1 MKRLR
6 RTVGQL
12 LPLLPAGARRFLMLY
27 AAALSAL
34 ALLDVLALGLLA
46 SVLSPLIGGS
56 TTASLPVIGEITG
69 TQTVLVLVFAT
80 LLMVVKSIVAVIWT
94 WIATRRLATYELAIG
109 DRLFSSFIRASWTDR
124 LSRSTAELVRL
135 ADVGI
140 ANTMSG
146 VLLPAASIPGEI
158 STTLA
163 VLVVLF
169 ISQPLTAAITVL
181 YLGVVGV
188 FLYLVITRRSL
199 QAGRVS
205 RDYSFRVARLMTE
218 MVGTLKEIVL
228 RDKLD
233 DVGQV
238 IHHNRTYST
247 RARANL
253 QFLSGVPKYI
263 VESALVVG
271 FVLVG
276 GTAYLTGGLSGA
288 LSAVAMFGIAGM
300 RIVPAIIRFQT
311 LMSTT
316 AAAIPHAEA
325 VIRDIHTT
333 EEFNANQEV
342 LGEEHMAPRPREL
355 SLRGVTFR
363 YPGSDEPAL
372 REVDLTVPLGTSLG
386 LVGRSGAGKSTL
398 VDLLLGLLTTTE
410 GTIAVDDQE
419 IRRVLKDWRS
429 RVGYVPQDVAL
440 FDATIAQNVALTWG
454 DDADEDRVMRCLR
467 QAQLADVVAQRPGGV
482 HARIGERGQALSGGQ
497 RQRLGIARALYSDP
511 LVLVMDEAT
520 SALDTTTEEAITR
533 AIAELHGEVTVVAVA
548 HRLSTIR
555 GFDQICFMDD
565 ARVQKVGTFDELVET
580 VPAFALQAQLAGL
593 VGADGR
599 PLR

>member
-1 MKRLR
+1 MNRLI
-6 RTVGQL
+6 RTVREL
-12 LPLLPAGARRFLMLY
+12 MPLLPAGARRFLGIY
-27 AAALSAL
+27 AFALSAL
-34 ALLDVLALGLLA
+34 AILDVAALGLLA
-46 SVLSPLIGGS
+46 SVLSPLVGGQ
-56 TTASLPVIGEITG
+56 TTVSLPIIGEITG
-69 TQTVLVLVFAT
+69 GQTVAVLGLAT
-80 LLMVVKSIVAVIWT
+80 GLMVAKSVIAVIWN
-94 WIATRRLATYELAIG
+94 WVATRRMGNYELAIG
-109 DRLFSSFIRASWTDR
+109 DRLFGAYIRASWTDR

-140 ANTMSG
+140 ANTMTG

-158 STTLA
+158 FTTLA
-163 VLVVLF
+163 VVVVLF
-169 ISQPLTAAITVL
+169 IAQPTTAAITVA
-181 YLGVVGV
+181 YLGVVGL

-238 IHHNRTYST
+238 IHHNRSFST

-253 QFLSGVPKYI
+253 QFLAAVPKFI
-263 VESALVVG
+263 VESALVIG

-276 GTAYLTGGLSGA
+276 VTAYLQGGLSGA
-288 LSAVAMFGIAGM
+288 LSAVALFGIAGL
-300 RIVPAIIRFQT
+300 RIVPAIVRFQT

-333 EEFNANQEV
+333 EQFRANQEV
-342 LGEEHMAPRPREL
+342 LGDEPLESRPREL
-355 SLRGVTFR
+355 TFRDVTFT

-372 REVDLTVPLGTSLG
+372 RDVDLRVPLGTSLG

-398 VDLLLGLLTTTE
+398 VDLLLGLLTTTD
-410 GTIAVDDQE
+410 GSIQVDGKELQE
-419 IRRVLKDWRS
+419 VLKAWRS

-454 DDADEDRVMRCLR
+454 DDADEERVMRCLE
-467 QAQLADVVAQRPGGV
+467 QAQLAQTVAQRPGGI
-482 HARIGERGQALSGGQ
+482 HARIGERGLALSGGQ

-555 GFDQICFMDD
+555 HFDQICFMEN
-565 ARVQKVGTFDELVET
+565 ARVEKVGTFDELVAS

-593 VGADGR
+593 VGPDGR

>member
-1 MKRLR
+1 MNRLR
-6 RTVGQL
+6 RTVAEL
-12 LPLLPAGARRFLMLY
+12 LPLLPTGAQRFLGLY
-27 AAALSAL
+27 AVALAAL
-34 ALLDVLALGLLA
+34 ALLDVGALGLLA
-46 SVLSPLIGGS
+46 LVLSPLIGGA
-56 TTASLPVIGEITG
+56 TTVTLPLIGDVSGTG
-69 TQTVLVLVFAT
+69 T
-80 LLMVVKSIVAVIWT
+80 VAVLAVATGLMISKSVIALVWT
-94 WIATRRLATYELAIG
+94 WIATRRMSTYELAIG

-146 VLLPAASIPGEI
+146 VLLPAASLPGEI
-158 STTLA
+158 CTTLA

-169 ISQPLTAAITVL
+169 VTQPSTAAVTVI
-181 YLGVVGV
+181 YLGVVGL
-188 FLYLVITRRSL
+188 FLYFVITRRSL

-233 DVGQV
+233 AVGQV
-238 IHHNRTYST
+238 VHDNRRYST

-253 QFLSGVPKYI
+253 QFLAAAPKFV
-263 VESALVVG
+263 VEAALVLG
-271 FVLVG
+271 FVVVG
-276 GTAYLTGGLSGA
+276 LTAYLEGGMSGA
-288 LSAVAMFGIAGM
+288 LSSVALFGIAGL
-300 RIVPAIIRFQT
+300 RIVPAIVRFQT

-333 EEFNANQEV
+333 EEFIANQEV
-342 LGEEHMAPRPREL
+342 LGEAPMAERPREL
-355 SLRGVTFR
+355 TLEKVSFT
-363 YPGSDEPAL
+363 YPGSDKPAL
-372 REVDLTVPLGTSLG
+372 RDVDLTVPLGTSLG

-398 VDLLLGLLTTTE
+398 VDLLLGLLTTE
-410 GTIAVDDQE
+410 DGRIRLDGQDLQE
-419 IRRVLKDWRS
+419 VLKAWRS

-454 DDADEDRVMRCLR
+454 DDADEEKVMRCLE
-467 QAQLADVVAQRPGGV
+467 QAQLLETVTQRPGGI

-520 SALDTTTEEAITR
+520 SALDTATEDAITR

-555 GFDQICFMDD
+555 GFDQICFMED
-565 ARVQKVGTFDELVET
+565 ARVQAVGTFDELVAE
-580 VPAFALQAQLAGL
+580 VPAFSLQAQLAGL
-593 VGADGR
+593 VGPDGK